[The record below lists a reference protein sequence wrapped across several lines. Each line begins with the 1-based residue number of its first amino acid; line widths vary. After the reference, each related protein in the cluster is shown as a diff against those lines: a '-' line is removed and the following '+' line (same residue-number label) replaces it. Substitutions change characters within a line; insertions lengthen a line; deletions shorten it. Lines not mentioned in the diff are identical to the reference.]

1 MFHSS
6 NSTSDLKWIIITSTD
21 HRKVSFRNVL
31 ICLSIL
37 FESSVQC
44 WSSLFVNEELMN
56 PDCVQNIWRN
66 QHVQISGVWCNVS
79 RCPCFS
85 WRPSKSII
93 PPSHTHTHTH
103 THANTH
109 THAHTPQLPHQR
121 CERGKHLHLPYFQSR
136 SLFVHLQPEISLL
149 DTSVS
154 CTFKRTTPWRPINP
168 KPSLTLDNTWNTYWS
183 DSVWLTLPEDIMI
196 SYFHPGKTSNNSQRN
211 HWRNL
216 IQNLFFMFFSFLK
229 WESDP
234 ETVSLRLCAH
244 C

>member
-1 MFHSS
+1 MFSFVCPFCLNPLFS
-6 NSTSDLKWIIITSTD
+6 ADLPCLLMRSWWIQT
-21 HRKVSFRNVL
+21 VFRIYEEINMCRFQV
-31 ICLSIL
+31 CGAMSADVPASPGGRPNQLSHL
-37 FESSVQC
+37 
-44 WSSLFVNEELMN
+44 
-56 PDCVQNIWRN
+56 
-66 QHVQISGVWCNVS
+66 HT
-79 RCPCFS
+79 
-85 WRPSKSII
+85 
-93 PPSHTHTHTH
+93 HTHTHTH
-103 THANTH
+103 THAN

-216 IQNLFFMFFSFLK
+216 IQNLFFMFFSFLE